1 MGRAEPISWRHARE
15 LRRGA
20 AVGGLALLVAGTLAS
35 VDFLL
40 KGSIGT
46 LPSIILVAAGAAI
59 ALRATRA
66 PRPLGSGG
74 LKDDFFVLGLAL
86 AVGGSIETIHAVGVL
101 YGAGSHLG
109 LAAALAVAS
118 AWLLTGGG
126 GSSRTHA
133 QVVGAV
139 RVFAALLMFSAAS
152 RFLALGLGD
161 PHGELAGISTIL
173 LAAAGGALLRAG
185 TRTPALAWQRV

>member
-1 MGRAEPISWRHARE
+1 MGRTEPVSWRQAKE

-20 AVGGLALLVAGTLAS
+20 AIGGLALLVAGTLAS

-40 KGSIGT
+40 KGSIGA
-46 LPSIILVAAGAAI
+46 LPSIILVAAGTAI
-59 ALRATRA
+59 AVRATRA

-74 LKDDFFVLGLAL
+74 LKDDFLVLGLSLAL
-86 AVGGSIETIHAVGVL
+86 GGSIETIHAVGVL
-101 YGAGSHLG
+101 YGPRSHLG
-109 LAAALAVAS
+109 LAAALAIAS
-118 AWLLTGGG
+118 AWLLTGGRS
-126 GSSRTHA
+126 SSRAHA

-139 RVFAALLMFSAAS
+139 RVFAALLMFSAVS
-152 RFLALGLGD
+152 RFVAFGFGE
-161 PHGELAGISTIL
+161 PHGELAGISMIL